1 MARRRGARRG
11 RPPAGIV
18 WALEESTM
26 RIALAGFVVLMGWMI
41 STAAIAGDQEV
52 AAGRG
57 FSAGFADRRAG
68 LG

>member
-1 MARRRGARRG
+1 
-11 RPPAGIV
+11 
-18 WALEESTM
+18 M